1 MFIFCWKFFFIL
13 QKYKSC
19 FYFIFFIPLCHA
31 QRHINIY
38 IYIIQCQYTFAST
51 KTISTEVISNTIAF
65 AFREFD
71 DNTSLDGSLENM
83 ERGSIASFG
92 SGNTTDSE
100 HPREKVTTKF
110 SFTKGSIMYIL
121 PKTYGYIT
129 NEFGMETETFS
140 TFSIL
145 NCLVTSYRSLL

>member
-1 MFIFCWKFFFIL
+1 MEVFTTKVNVYFFVENFSSFCKNLNRVLFL
-13 QKYKSC
+13 
-19 FYFIFFIPLCHA
+19 FFIPLCHA
-31 QRHINIY
+31 QRQIY
-38 IYIIQCQYTFAST
+38 IYTMSIHICFY
-51 KTISTEVISNTIAF
+51 KNNKYRSNTIAF

-129 NEFGMETETFS
+129 KEFGMETWVS
-140 TFSIL
+140 KL
-145 NCLVTSYRSLL
+145 RHLVLSPY

>member
-1 MFIFCWKFFFIL
+1 MSIHI
-13 QKYKSC
+13 C
-19 FYFIFFIPLCHA
+19 FYKNNKY
-31 QRHINIY
+31 R
-38 IYIIQCQYTFAST
+38 
-51 KTISTEVISNTIAF
+51 SNTIAF

-110 SFTKGSIMYIL
+110 SFTQGLNHVHFTKDLWLHYQGVW
-121 PKTYGYIT
+121 YG
-129 NEFGMETETFS
+129 NLGVQTETFS
-140 TFSIL
+140 TVSIL
-145 NCLVTSYRSLL
+145 NCLVTSY

>member
-1 MFIFCWKFFFIL
+1 MSIHI
-13 QKYKSC
+13 C
-19 FYFIFFIPLCHA
+19 FYKNNKY
-31 QRHINIY
+31 R
-38 IYIIQCQYTFAST
+38 
-51 KTISTEVISNTIAF
+51 SNTIAF

-129 NEFGMETETFS
+129 KEFGMETWVS
-140 TFSIL
+140 KL
-145 NCLVTSYRSLL
+145 RHLVLSPY

>member
-1 MFIFCWKFFFIL
+1 MYHESMLF
-13 QKYKSC
+13 S
-19 FYFIFFIPLCHA
+19 
-31 QRHINIY
+31 
-38 IYIIQCQYTFAST
+38 IQCQYTFAST

>member
-1 MFIFCWKFFFIL
+1 MFFF
-13 QKYKSC
+13 Y
-19 FYFIFFIPLCHA
+19 FFIPLCHA
-31 QRHINIY
+31 QRQIYIY